1 LDANQTGDA
10 SGRPSDLE
18 RTLAGAW
25 LEACDAGCLD
35 TPLDVRDADA
45 WDEYW
50 DQHIKVGLLELG
62 MSDMMSS
69 DSGLVDLLSRRGAET
84 ILCAGNGM
92 SMEAVSLAL
101 FGFHV
106 TALDIAKVPALVLAR
121 AFANPEDP
129 VRQIPGFQAR
139 DDGSIVFAEAV
150 PLDTLPMP
158 VLHCGGTVSPRGG
171 GSLTFATGDLL
182 DPHVCPGPFDVVLE
196 RRTLQLFPVNLQL
209 EALERLVARLAPRG
223 TFVSHQHSGG
233 WRPGEV
239 TTHFAEAWLAARG
252 FSIRRDPGRQEDE
265 MPDRVA
271 HLLFSTG

>member
-1 LDANQTGDA
+1 MSIAAWFQNTLGRLAASRCPTPRGQARLDANQTGDA

-129 VRQIPGFQAR
+129 VRQINRVCRSRPAR
-139 DDGSIVFAEAV
+139 HSADAGAPLRRDGIA
-150 PLDTLPMP
+150 
-158 VLHCGGTVSPRGG
+158 
-171 GSLTFATGDLL
+171 
-182 DPHVCPGPFDVVLE
+182 E
-196 RRTLQLFPVNLQL
+196 RR
-209 EALERLVARLAPRG
+209 RLADLRDGRSAGPAR
-223 TFVSHQHSGG
+223 VS
-233 WRPGEV
+233 RP
-239 TTHFAEAWLAARG
+239 
-252 FSIRRDPGRQEDE
+252 I
-265 MPDRVA
+265 
-271 HLLFSTG
+271 